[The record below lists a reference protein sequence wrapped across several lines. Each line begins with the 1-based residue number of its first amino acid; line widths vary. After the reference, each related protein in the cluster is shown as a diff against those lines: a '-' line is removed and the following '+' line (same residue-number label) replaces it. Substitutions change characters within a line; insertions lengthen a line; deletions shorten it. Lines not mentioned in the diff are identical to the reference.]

1 MYLWHWPLIVFADRF
16 LSYGTLGIF
25 AKGGVIAVAAVAA
38 YLSWRWVEQPFRAR
52 EGAWTYNWSRRKIF
66 GASFAATLAFALL
79 GAFVL
84 LSQGWPSRFPGMESI
99 SLERQ
104 TALESTDEAWQK
116 FDQARCFVVKASD
129 WIGDSC
135 YLNRDRADASAILW
149 GDSFAWAYAYGF
161 FQNDGLKL
169 GVLQYTSP
177 QCPPILGYHAA
188 SRPEC
193 GAFNNGIERVA
204 GQYHV
209 STVIMV
215 ADWSAYIRRRKVSYE
230 DVAATVTTLQGSGLR
245 VILVGQSPKFSFAYP
260 DEYFFSKFARTSTAK
275 AYYAPL
281 NADPDI
287 NAHIS
292 ATAHADVF

>member
-1 MYLWHWPLIVFADRF
+1 
-16 LSYGTLGIF
+16 
-25 AKGGVIAVAAVAA
+25 
-38 YLSWRWVEQPFRAR
+38 
-52 EGAWTYNWSRRKIF
+52 
-66 GASFAATLAFALL
+66 
-79 GAFVL
+79 
-84 LSQGWPSRFPGMESI
+84 
-99 SLERQ
+99 
-104 TALESTDEAWQK
+104 
-116 FDQARCFVVKASD
+116 
-129 WIGDSC
+129 
-135 YLNRDRADASAILW
+135 
-149 GDSFAWAYAYGF
+149 
-161 FQNDGLKL
+161 LKL

-292 ATAHADVF
+292 ATAHADVFYDPLQSLCRGTECIFKEGQRYLVADYGHWTHYGSELAVRELIEMANRPSDPPH